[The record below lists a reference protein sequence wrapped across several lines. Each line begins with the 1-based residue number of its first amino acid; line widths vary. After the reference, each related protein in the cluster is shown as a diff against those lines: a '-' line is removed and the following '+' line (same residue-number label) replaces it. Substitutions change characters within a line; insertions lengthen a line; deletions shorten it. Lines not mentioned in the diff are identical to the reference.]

1 VNNSPFGQPL
11 RKEGAGLA
19 QPTPLCR
26 LKRFA
31 WRNKTEAIMKSG
43 GKVLLLR
50 GLGDA

>member
-1 VNNSPFGQPL
+1 
-11 RKEGAGLA
+11 
-19 QPTPLCR
+19 

-50 GLGDA
+50 GLGCPMGELFTPAL